1 MSEQVDAVDSCSFPG
16 KDFSFS
22 VRQLLL
28 MMLSIGVVQVACYYV
43 LGATVRLDGGF
54 AIPQTDTLLYCQ
66 AARRIVEGAP
76 FSFSVGTAASTGTTG
91 VLYPF
96 VLAIPYALGFTGDSL
111 IRAGFWLNALF
122 YLVFLYGW
130 AVVVNA
136 KVKDGFARLTAA
148 VLVAL
153 FGQTAYCTFA
163 QSDIGLLLAWS
174 SLFAAGLA
182 VGSRWM
188 YGTTLV
194 LFPWVRPEGD
204 VCVIAFAMV
213 LICRML
219 LGRETRR
226 EIVPDVAVASLAAMS
241 AVGVFVFNWW
251 LTGMMGFSSLAHR
264 GHFSTMD
271 FFPAVLSTAT
281 DFMKMTKELFLG
293 IPNGSPRDF
302 YFLPVV
308 GTAALWC
315 GVFLRDWRKT
325 SDWREWVWLLAVFGG
340 LVTVAQSGWQNTN
353 VDRYLAW
360 FLPTILVFSAG
371 GVSLVSRHERF
382 SAIARAAG
390 CMMMLFGAGMAFVHM
405 AIFQIITRDADMLR
419 EFAVK
424 CEDVLPMEASIGA
437 WGNCGFAYEM
447 SPRRVRHVCGI
458 YSMEYLT
465 HGVPLFTFD
474 AIKNEKDKRFDYWFY
489 KADQAKDF
497 GIDLSSAFGD
507 AVLVG
512 PGGYSLLKADW
523 SPFDASVQVPGLSLT
538 KGKTLAARVDVGY
551 EPDEIASNYKAEMRY
566 NVNAYPPFVLY
577 DDLGGKK
584 AAEVARLIAGADSMD
599 VSLEPGKD
607 VVVVMRTYP
616 KRSVAVRDAT
626 VDYTFSNPLELN
638 VALDGEL
645 ASNAV
650 IKYSEKGFSDVAFTI
665 PGAAVKSARPRISFL
680 GDHIACCYWFFQ

>member
-1 MSEQVDAVDSCSFPG
+1 MRMNVMQACGRLDKSFCFPF
-16 KDFSFS
+16 KK
-22 VRQLLL
+22 LLIL
-28 MMLSIGVVQVACYYV
+28 MLSIGVVQVAFYYV
-43 LGATVRLDGGF
+43 FGATVRLDGGF

-111 IRAGFWLNALF
+111 IRAGFWLNAFF
-122 YLVFLYGW
+122 YLVFLSGW
-130 AVVVNA
+130 AVVVNV

-153 FGQTAYCTFA
+153 FGQTAYCAFA

-182 VGSRWM
+182 VGSRRI
-188 YGTTLV
+188 YGTMLV

-204 VCVIAFAMV
+204 VCVIAFVMV
-213 LICRML
+213 LICRMF
-219 LGRETRR
+219 LGRESRR
-226 EIVPDVAVASLAAMS
+226 EIVPDAAVAVMAVISAA
-241 AVGVFVFNWW
+241 GVFVFNWW
-251 LTGMMGFSSLAHR
+251 LTGMMGFSSLAHK
-264 GHFSTMD
+264 GHFSTMG
-271 FFPAVLSTAT
+271 FFSAVLATAT
-281 DFMKMTKELFLG
+281 DFMKISKELFLG

-302 YFLPVV
+302 YFLPVI
-308 GTAALWC
+308 GTIALWS
-315 GVFLRDWRKT
+315 GVLLRDWRKM
-325 SDWREWVWLLAVFGG
+325 SDWREWVWLIAVFGG

-353 VDRYLAW
+353 MDRYLAW
-360 FLPTILVFSAG
+360 ILPTILVFSAG
-371 GVSLVSRHERF
+371 GVSLVSRNERF
-382 SAIARAAG
+382 SAIARILG
-390 CMMMLFGAGMAFVHM
+390 CLMMLFGAGMAFVHM

-419 EFAVK
+419 EFSAN
-424 CEDVLPMEASIGA
+424 CESVIPKEASIGA

-465 HGVPLFTFD
+465 RGVPLFTFD

-497 GIDLSSAFGD
+497 GIDIFAAWGD

-523 SPFDASVQVPGLSLT
+523 SPFDAAAQVPAPSLA
-538 KGKTLAARVDVGY
+538 KGKSLAARVDVGY

-566 NVNAYPPFVLY
+566 NVKAFDPFVLY
-577 DDLGGKK
+577 DDLDGGK
-584 AAEVARLIAGADSMD
+584 ASEVARLIAGADSMD

-616 KRSVAVRDAT
+616 KRSVAVRDGT
-626 VDYTFSNPLELN
+626 VDYAFSNPLELN

-645 ASNAV
+645 ATKAV
-650 IKYSEKGFSDVAFTI
+650 VKYSEKGFSDVAFTI
-665 PGAAVKSARPRISFL
+665 PGSAIKSDRPRIAFL
-680 GDHIACCYWFFQ
+680 GDHIACAYWFFQ